1 MIKQRNMWY
10 LLIILSMMASSCKSK
25 ITGQQSL
32 IKPSPTPHSLA
43 DTTRSDEVNP
53 DWYREYFRQVVMIDN
68 GFVTQKKG
76 SYLID
81 LPLQILPD
89 STYIFFLNARIPV
102 ELFKRANEFYPDLQQ
117 FVLIVPDWAFYDQIA
132 EQASKQGMCIEPTTT
147 NFYYLINRQ
156 DGVVRVDSIRRSGD
170 DNPGFDFF
178 KPVSPKNMLTVYR
191 KESYGSVCC
200 PRDPKWDS
208 ADEDESFLRDF
219 EKRNYLN
226 VTRGR
231 YVQMEGKEG
240 EKSIYYTLP
249 ELSSVQRLDFLANK
263 YAQWTG
269 AKDNHETPIL
279 SQLFAPQIV
288 PMVTEGFN
296 KMKELP

>member
-1 MIKQRNMWY
+1 
-10 LLIILSMMASSCKSK
+10 MASSCKSK
-25 ITGQQSL
+25 ITAQQ
-32 IKPSPTPHSLA
+32 PSTPIALV
-43 DTTRSDEVNP
+43 DTVKP
-53 DWYREYFRQVVMIDN
+53 DWYRENYGQVVMIDDDL
-68 GFVTQKKG
+68 VVKKND

-102 ELFKRANEFYPDLQQ
+102 ELFKKANEFYPDLQK
-117 FVLIVPDWAFYDQIA
+117 FVLIVPDRAFYDRIA

-147 NFYYLINRQ
+147 NFYYYINRQ

-170 DNPGFDFF
+170 NNPVFDFF

-200 PRDPKWDS
+200 PRDPKWDT
-208 ADEDESFLRDF
+208 AYEAESFLRDF
-219 EKRNYLN
+219 ERRHYLN
-226 VTRGR
+226 ITRGR

-249 ELSSVQRLDFLANK
+249 GLSSVQRLDFLANV
-263 YAQWTG
+263 YAQWTSN
-269 AKDNHETPIL
+269 KDNRETPIL
-279 SQLFAPQIV
+279 SQLFAPQLV

>member
-25 ITGQQSL
+25 ITAQQ
-32 IKPSPTPHSLA
+32 PSTPIALV
-43 DTTRSDEVNP
+43 DTVKP
-53 DWYREYFRQVVMIDN
+53 DWYRENYGQVVMIDDDL
-68 GFVTQKKG
+68 VVKKND

-102 ELFKRANEFYPDLQQ
+102 ELFKKANEFYPDLQK
-117 FVLIVPDWAFYDQIA
+117 FVLIVPDRAFYDRIA

-147 NFYYLINRQ
+147 NFYYYMNRQ

-170 DNPGFDFF
+170 DNPVFDFF

-200 PRDPKWDS
+200 PRDPKWDT
-208 ADEDESFLRDF
+208 AHEAESFLRDF
-219 EKRNYLN
+219 ERRHYLN
-226 VTRGR
+226 ITRGR

-249 ELSSVQRLDFLANK
+249 GLSSVQRLDFLANV
-263 YAQWTG
+263 YAQWTSP
-269 AKDNHETPIL
+269 KDNRETPIL
-279 SQLFAPQIV
+279 SQLFAPQLV